1 EDMRKIELPGTNTVS
16 IPLNFDTPPN
26 AHGIVEFRGI
36 DSEGMEAL
44 EVSKANVSTIVWATL
59 CLERKMERVLTD
71 FFFGQFNGFDPKR
84 HLFEKEL
91 LESSAMQFS
100 FKKKLIQ
107 KVCEEQKCVSGKKSS
122 KLQGALKRIMEVR
135 NAFAHGEMVLDA
147 KDGVV
152 LNFYSGE
159 HKQFKLNEK
168 FWTDVETDF
177 HTAEELLSE
186 IIT

>member
-1 EDMRKIELPGTNTVS
+1 MRNIELPGTNTVS

-26 AHGIVEFRGI
+26 DRGVVDFGGI
-36 DSEGMEAL
+36 DSEKMEAL
-44 EVSKANVSTIVWATL
+44 TVSKSNVSTIVWATL
-59 CLERKMERVLTD
+59 CLEKKMERVLTD
-71 FFFGQFNGFDPKR
+71 FFFGKFNGFDPRR

-107 KVCEEQKCVSGKKSS
+107 EICYEQKCLSGKKSS
-122 KLQGALKRIMEVR
+122 KLQGALKRVMEVR
-135 NAFAHGEMVLDA
+135 NAFAHGEMILDA
-147 KDGVV
+147 KDGVI

-168 FWTDVETDF
+168 FWSGVEMDF

>member
-1 EDMRKIELPGTNTVS
+1 M
-16 IPLNFDTPPN
+16 
-26 AHGIVEFRGI
+26 

-44 EVSKANVSTIVWATL
+44 AVSKSNVSTIVWATL
-59 CLERKMERVLTD
+59 CLEQKMERVLTD
-71 FFFGQFNGFDPKR
+71 FFFGKFCGFDPKR

-100 FKKKLIQ
+100 FKKKLVQ
-107 KVCEEQKCVSGKKSS
+107 KVCVEHQGLSGKKSS
-122 KLQGALKRIMEVR
+122 KLQGALKRVMEVR
-135 NAFAHGEMVLDA
+135 NAFAHGQMTLDA

-159 HKQFKLNEK
+159 HKKFRLNEK
-168 FWTDVETDF
+168 FWLNVEADF
-177 HTAEELLSE
+177 QTAEELLSE